1 MDEFGDNLRSN
12 EDLMLIHGFSLL
24 DNIHDT
30 YGTAHLAVTLFELK
44 YLKIFKDERGKQR
57 CTMKYQGCLIELLC
71 W

>member
-30 YGTAHLAVTLFELK
+30 YGTANLAVTLFELK
-44 YLKIFKDERGKQR
+44 YLKMNQENKDAPWSTKDV
-57 CTMKYQGCLIELLC
+57 
-71 W
+71 